1 NMNPTA
7 PPLKVVIVEDNT
19 SLADIYKTRLEA
31 LGYTCFAAYDGEQA
45 LATIQRE
52 LPSLVLLDLM
62 VPKIAGD
69 QILSRMRG
77 SDWGKDIKVLI
88 ISNLNEADAPAG
100 LREQG
105 IEGYAVKANLTNDEL
120 DHFVDRILKPEDQTE
135 DVMLETKGSE
145 SYPVVETVEA
155 PAAPVVAP
163 PSVGAAPFSA
173 APQPSAAAPQAP
185 APQPPQTPP
194 APQP

>member
-1 NMNPTA
+1 MEPTH

-52 LPSLVLLDLM
+52 LPDLVLLDLM

-69 QILSRMRG
+69 QILARMRA

-105 IEGYAVKANLTNDEL
+105 IEGYAVKANLSNDAL
-120 DHFVDRILKPEDQTE
+120 DRFVDRILKPEGQEE

-145 SYPVVETVEA
+145 NYPVVETVEPPA
-155 PAAPVVAP
+155 PTASDLPASVPQTAAP
-163 PSVGAAPFSA
+163 GASA
-173 APQPSAAAPQAP
+173 GVPSAATPPTSAPQ
-185 APQPPQTPP
+185 Q
-194 APQP
+194 